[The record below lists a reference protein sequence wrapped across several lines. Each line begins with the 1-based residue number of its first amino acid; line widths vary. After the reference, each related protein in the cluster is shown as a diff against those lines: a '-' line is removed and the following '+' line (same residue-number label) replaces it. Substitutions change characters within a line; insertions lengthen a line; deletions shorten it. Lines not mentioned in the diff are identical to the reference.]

1 MTISATATSKIL
13 PAGNDWRVVAAD
25 LIAILTLSV
34 LAGGWGFSI
43 LTGWHPAITG
53 LIVFALYALIYL
65 AGRVEYINDIKDELT
80 GIVVITIAEIVVFVG
95 AAVITAIIWLLSLIP
110 QYLFGWVLPFGPTLF
125 VVWIIATSI
134 FWLIEKFSPAPGEGD
149 NDVIGFYDDH

>member
-1 MTISATATSKIL
+1 M
-13 PAGNDWRVVAAD
+13 VAAD

-95 AAVITAIIWLLSLIP
+95 AAVITAIIWLLSLIRSIC
-110 QYLFGWVLPFGPTLF
+110 LRVLPFRTNALRRLDNRNEY
-125 VVWIIATSI
+125 I
-134 FWLIEKFSPAPGEGD
+134 PG
-149 NDVIGFYDDH
+149 